1 MSSITAGESNEALAV
16 AIVRAI
22 NENQITVDFDI
33 HGRIIAYNEK
43 FIILMDC
50 SREELVDKCNSDFV
64 DPKSKSASDYSKFW
78 DALRSGQSFTGEF
91 ELIAKNGR
99 RIWLFANYTPVLGLD
114 GNVQRVIMIASDITS
129 SKETSIANSGIR
141 DAIERSMAVI
151 EFTPDGTINRANDL
165 FCAIMDYSEDEIRG
179 SHHKMFLNPEEAQSL
194 IYQQFWKRL
203 ASGEVMSGQFE
214 RISKNGNSVWL
225 EATYNP
231 ILNLNKEVVRVIK
244 FSTDVTEKVQNSLRV
259 TENSKQLEAALQH
272 AIESDKKRQELDQT
286 VQEMST
292 PVTPIWQDILLLPLV
307 GVVDSTRTDDVMRKS
322 LAKISETEAR
332 IFILDI
338 SGVPMVDNAVAN
350 QLIKITKAT
359 RLMGCETIISGLSPS
374 IAQTMVDLGVEVGQ
388 IRTTATLRDALKAGL
403 RSVSAANRHWSDPGI
418 DLTSKDPNSGQTD
431 L

>member
-1 MSSITAGESNEALAV
+1 MSSITTEESNEALAV

-151 EFTPDGTINRANDL
+151 EFTPDGTIKRANDL

-194 IYQQFWKRL
+194 SYQQFWKRL